1 MSLVLNVEILGE
13 YKKLTQATK
22 GATKQLQG
30 IGKTTS
36 KISNLMSGALGAIGV
51 GFSLNAVVNGIKDVV
66 NASSDLNE
74 ATNAINVAFGKSA
87 KEIEKFG
94 KEAAQA
100 VGLSKTELYGIATQ
114 FSSFAK
120 TVAGDGGNAAKV
132 VQDIATR
139 GADFASVFN
148 LDVSD
153 ALSKFQSG
161 LAGQSE
167 PLRAFGIDLSAASVE
182 AYAVANGIIKQGE
195 TMTETEKV
203 MARYGLLME
212 QTAMTQGDFQNT
224 SDGLANTQRILKAEF
239 ENVKA
244 EVGTALLPVMTDLF
258 MTIRDNLPAIKE
270 LINEVIRFVP
280 PLIEAG
286 IQVFKFREQLIP
298 TIVAITSATTALKLA
313 TTAAGL
319 FSASAN
325 PFSLAAGLIIAA
337 TAGIA
342 AGMVTVYNNTKQATS
357 ALEEFNRLQSIK
369 AATSNPV
376 VTPEQLS
383 SATYKG
389 ILGDNP
395 ALNPPKTTGTT
406 GAGIAGQS
414 SKNTALKVP
423 QPKSPSPSSP
433 VVINNNVTV
442 KKSVASGPD
451 IAKAINTA
459 NRNLGTQTIKN
470 LKY

>member
-1 MSLVLNVEILGE
+1 
-13 YKKLTQATK
+13 
-22 GATKQLQG
+22 
-30 IGKTTS
+30 
-36 KISNLMSGALGAIGV
+36 
-51 GFSLNAVVNGIKDVV
+51 
-66 NASSDLNE
+66 
-74 ATNAINVAFGKSA
+74 
-87 KEIEKFG
+87 
-94 KEAAQA
+94 
-100 VGLSKTELYGIATQ
+100 
-114 FSSFAK
+114 
-120 TVAGDGGNAAKV
+120 
-132 VQDIATR
+132 
-139 GADFASVFN
+139 
-148 LDVSD
+148 
-153 ALSKFQSG
+153 
-161 LAGQSE
+161 
-167 PLRAFGIDLSAASVE
+167 
-182 AYAVANGIIKQGE
+182 
-195 TMTETEKV
+195 MTETEKV

-244 EVGTALLPVMTDLF
+244 EVGTALLPVMTELF

-270 LINEVIRFVP
+270 LITEVIRFVP
-280 PLIEAG
+280 PVIEAG
-286 IQVFKFREQLIP
+286 ISVFKFREQLVP
-298 TIVAITSATTALKLA
+298 TIVAITSATTALRLA
-313 TTAAGL
+313 TAAAGL
-319 FSASAN
+319 FTASAN
-325 PFSLAAGLIIAA
+325 PFSLAAALIIAA

-376 VTPEQLS
+376 VTPEELS

-433 VVINNNVTV
+433 IVINNNVTV
-442 KKSVASGPD
+442 KKSIASGPD
-451 IAKAINTA
+451 IAKAINAA
-459 NRNLGTQTIKN
+459 NRNVGSQTIKVVPR
-470 LKY
+470 

>member
-22 GATKQLQG
+22 GASKQLQG
-30 IGKTTS
+30 LNKTTS
-36 KISNLMSGALGAIGV
+36 KISGLMSSSLAAIGV

-66 NASSDLNE
+66 NASSDLSE
-74 ATNAINVAFGKSA
+74 ATNAINVAFGSSA

-94 KEAAQA
+94 KQAAQA

-148 LDVSD
+148 LEVSD

-182 AYAVANGIIKQGE
+182 AFAVANGIIKSGE

-244 EVGTALLPVMTDLF
+244 EVGTALLPVMTELF
-258 MTIRDNLPAIKE
+258 QTIRDNLPQIKA
-270 LINEVIRFVP
+270 LIAEVIRFVP
-280 PLIEAG
+280 PMIEASMQ
-286 IQVFKFREQLIP
+286 IFKFREQLIP
-298 TIVAITSATTALKLA
+298 TIVAITSVTTGLKLA
-313 TTAAGL
+313 SGAVAL
-319 FSASAN
+319 FSSASA
-325 PFSLAAGLIIAA
+325 PIIAA
-337 TAGIA
+337 VAGLAAIA
-342 AGMVTVYNNTKQATS
+342 AAMVTVYNNTKSATS
-357 ALEEFNRLQSIK
+357 AMEEFQRQQGIR

-376 VTPEQLS
+376 AAPEQIAA
-383 SATYKG
+383 ATNRG

-414 SKNTALKVP
+414 SKNTAIKVP